1 MFGTSKP
8 APAANQKIVS
18 LIDQGTRIEGNI
30 SFSGGLRVDGEILG
44 QVRAAAPDAALI
56 LSEHGSIRGEVD
68 VPHLSLNGSI
78 HGPVRAAYL
87 HLQTKARIVGD
98 VTYSRIMIELGAVIE
113 GRMIL
118 EMETP
123 TPEVPPAPER
133 KPGKPR
139 ETESG
144 KRNEAGA
151 DVAQAV

>member
-1 MFGTSKP
+1 MFGASKP
-8 APAANQKIVS
+8 AAAVNQKIVS

-30 SFSGGLRVDGEILG
+30 RFNGGLRVDGEICG
-44 QVRAAAPDAALI
+44 QVQAASSDAALI

-68 VPHLSLNGSI
+68 VPHLSTNGSI
-78 HGPVRAAYL
+78 HGPVRAASL

-113 GRMIL
+113 GRMVL
-118 EMETP
+118 ETP
-123 TPEVPPAPER
+123 AVPER

-144 KRNEAGA
+144 KRSETGA
-151 DVAQAV
+151 DAAQAA